1 MATTTPNY
9 GWPVPTS
16 TDYVKDGATAIEALG
31 DAIDATVFALPTAGF
46 DFVTGATFTAA
57 TSFSLPT
64 NTFSADYTNYKLQ
77 VFITGTSAQSTVTM
91 RYRTAGTDNSAA
103 TYNQASAGRDS
114 DGNAI
119 NITQSNATSFT
130 IGQNFATGG
139 FIINL
144 DIFNPVGATRTLAN
158 GFYSID
164 GQASGGNISSNPTSL
179 LFRNTTSF
187 DSLSVISSVAS
198 SLTGSYKVYGYANS

>member
-31 DAIDATVFALPTAGF
+31 DAIDATVFGLPIGGLRF
-46 DFVTGATFTAA
+46 LTGATFTSA
-57 TSFSLPT
+57 TSFSLPN
-64 NTFSADYTNYKLQ
+64 NTFSADYANYKLQ
-77 VFITGTSAQSTVTM
+77 VFITGTSAQSTVTG
-91 RYRTAGTDNSAA
+91 RFRTAGTDNSAA

-114 DGNAI
+114 DTNTL
-119 NITQSNATSFT
+119 NISENSATSFR
-130 IGQNFATGG
+130 IGQNFSTGG

-144 DIFNPVGATRTLAN
+144 DIFNPFAATRTLAN

-164 GQASGGNISSNPTSL
+164 GQATGANVSSSPTSL

-187 DSLSVISSVAS
+187 DSMSIISSVAS